1 VHQPVL
7 LREVIDAL
15 RVRRNGVY
23 VDATI
28 GRGGHSRALLE
39 QLAVDGRLLL
49 IDQDPEAVRWAF
61 EQFGDDRRVDIEQG
75 NFVRLSEYLQR
86 RQLMGR
92 VDGLLFD
99 LGVSSPQLDRPERG
113 FSFRKDAPLDMRMD
127 PGSGYSAADWLAEAT
142 ESQMAEVLRRF
153 GEERFARRIA
163 RAICIAREHGKIERT
178 GQLRDIVARAVPKWE
193 KGKDPATRTFQAI
206 RIHVNDELAALRQAL
221 PQAVSALSPG
231 GRLVVISFHSLE
243 DRIVKRFMRDAAR
256 GDAFPADVPIR
267 SNALNPQLR
276 IVGKAVRPSA
286 DEILDNPRARSAVMR
301 VAERT

>member
-15 RVRRNGVY
+15 RIKGNGVY

-49 IDQDPEAVRWAF
+49 IDRDPEAVRWAR

-86 RQLMGR
+86 RQIMGR

-113 FSFRKDAPLDMRMD
+113 FSFRKDAQLDMRMD
-127 PGSGYSAADWLAEAT
+127 PGSGYSAADWLAKAT
-142 ESQMAEVLRRF
+142 ESEMAEVFRRF

-163 RAICIAREHGKIERT
+163 RAICTAREHGRIERT
-178 GQLRDIVARAVPKWE
+178 AQLRDIVARAVPKWE

-206 RIHVNDELAALRQAL
+206 RIHVNDELAALRQVL

-256 GDAFPADVPIR
+256 GDALPADVPIR
-267 SNALNPQLR
+267 SDAFKPQLR
-276 IVGKAVRPSA
+276 IVGKAVRPST
-286 DEILDNPRARSAVMR
+286 DEISENPRARSAVMR
-301 VAERT
+301 VAERA

>member
-1 VHQPVL
+1 MHQPVL

-15 RVRRNGVY
+15 HIRGNGVY

-39 QLAVDGRLLL
+39 QLSVDGRLLL
-49 IDQDPEAVRWAF
+49 IDRDPEAVRWAR
-61 EQFGDDRRVDIEQG
+61 EQFGGDRRVDIEQG

-86 RQLMGR
+86 HRIVGR

-127 PGSGYSAADWLAEAT
+127 PGTGYSAADWLAKAT
-142 ESQMAEVLRRF
+142 ESEMAEIFRRF

-163 RAICIAREHGKIERT
+163 HAICTAREHGRIERT
-178 GQLRDIVARAVPKWE
+178 AQLRDIVARAVPKWE

-206 RIHVNDELAALRQAL
+206 RIHINDELAALRQVL

-256 GDAFPADVPIR
+256 GDAFPSDVPIR
-267 SNALNPQLR
+267 GDAFKPQLR
-276 IVGKAVRPSA
+276 VIGKAVRPSA
-286 DEILDNPRARSAVMR
+286 DEISDNPRARSAVMR